1 MSSTRV
7 RSDAIAGLCQKSIQ
21 FVGVA
26 SLSLF
31 LYTGLKMK
39 NQKCQSLMPPNNI
52 WESYSRASHLNRLIL
67 SKVQPPSCN
76 PWTEHCNLLRDKVAR
91 FVLWRSTCPI
101 SEISGP
107 NKRQGRRKEWEL
119 RQKKGKGKKYRMKER
134 ETRNNPPIHPSFV
147 SPLAYGRFIVVWTT
161 RFLSLDRYVVYFILY
176 NGMGND
182 PFVDAAESAFF
193 PLPGTRKREG
203 GKKTQPLHHFP
214 SHLNSG

>member
-1 MSSTRV
+1 MGIE
-7 RSDAIAGLCQKSIQ
+7 A
-21 FVGVA
+21 
-26 SLSLF
+26 
-31 LYTGLKMK
+31 
-39 NQKCQSLMPPNNI
+39 
-52 WESYSRASHLNRLIL
+52 
-67 SKVQPPSCN
+67 
-76 PWTEHCNLLRDKVAR
+76 
-91 FVLWRSTCPI
+91 
-101 SEISGP
+101 
-107 NKRQGRRKEWEL
+107 
-119 RQKKGKGKKYRMKER
+119 KKGKGKKYRMKKR

-193 PLPGTRKREG
+193 LLPGTRKREG